1 MAENMLLKLKAQVE
15 DKTASIYDICVLH
28 CVFISGNASL

>member
-1 MAENMLLKLKAQVE
+1 MTAGVAALIK
-15 DKTASIYDICVLH
+15 DKTGSIYDIWVLH